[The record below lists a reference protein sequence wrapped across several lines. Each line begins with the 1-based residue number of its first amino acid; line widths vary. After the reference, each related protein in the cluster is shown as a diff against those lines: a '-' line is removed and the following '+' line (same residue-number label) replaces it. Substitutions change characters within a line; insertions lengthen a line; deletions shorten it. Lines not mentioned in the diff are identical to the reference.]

1 MVERKT
7 NEMLRKLDA
16 DYVHRSPSPSFRE
29 IETPSVLREVD
40 AYIGSKEQTEI
51 PASSLDAVLAEDS
64 DLNPPTDSK
73 EENDSADEPLVS
85 MTPQEEKDENPKKEE
100 EVSQD
105 VKDVS
110 IVDVADD
117 SSDVPLASFVNKE
130 EESSSS
136 DGTLLGDLLSKSV
149 MESLERVNAKRK
161 QLETQKEESD
171 LEEVTVEDS
180 SEEKP
185 IADGI
190 EVINDQVTSDSTMED
205 GVSDV
210 PIVEKSEVKSS
221 VNEKSVVEAS
231 VSRQSMVETSLN
243 EKSVMEESMD
253 EKSVIEALVNE
264 KPVSEAPINE
274 IPTPIHVKE
283 NTFFSESIHYG
294 TPSSDT
300 SSDDDKPIG
309 ELIAAQYTSKEDMM
323 KSKPN
328 PSPQKTKQEEENL
341 SHGEAVQYLE
351 SPVSEPKG
359 EKAKTVFPR
368 HQEQA
373 VQQTKESVPH
383 PNEELHGST
392 VKDTSMSTSTG
403 SSIPVVVSSFSALE
417 SQPNMQSLNVSPSV
431 KPPPLSHDAIDR
443 LFPRLPL
450 VSNPS
455 TTKEKPVSLQG
466 VVCPLCLTMSNLDR
480 K

>member
-1 MVERKT
+1 
-7 NEMLRKLDA
+7 
-16 DYVHRSPSPSFRE
+16 
-29 IETPSVLREVD
+29 
-40 AYIGSKEQTEI
+40 
-51 PASSLDAVLAEDS
+51 
-64 DLNPPTDSK
+64 
-73 EENDSADEPLVS
+73 
-85 MTPQEEKDENPKKEE
+85 
-100 EVSQD
+100 
-105 VKDVS
+105 
-110 IVDVADD
+110 
-117 SSDVPLASFVNKE
+117 
-130 EESSSS
+130 
-136 DGTLLGDLLSKSV
+136 
-149 MESLERVNAKRK
+149 
-161 QLETQKEESD
+161 
-171 LEEVTVEDS
+171 
-180 SEEKP
+180 
-185 IADGI
+185 
-190 EVINDQVTSDSTMED
+190 MED

-417 SQPNMQSLNVSPSV
+417 SQPHMQSLNVSPSV